1 MQTEEVTRLDDLVN
15 SDFEMSAND
24 KDYKL
29 NHDQLI
35 KVCKILL
42 HKINYNHRK
51 AGHDRESSLLEM
63 TQ

>member
-1 MQTEEVTRLDDLVN
+1 MQDDEVQRLTDLVT

-29 NHDQLI
+29 GHDQLI

-51 AGHDRESSLLEM
+51 AGHDREKGL
-63 TQ
+63 